1 MSDFFN
7 SRYAA
12 LEPYTPGEQPQGRT
26 YIKLNTNESP
36 YPPSE
41 GVIAALNRDEAEALR
56 LYSDPTAMS
65 LKQALASYYDVST
78 ENVFCGNGSD
88 EALNFAFMAFGED
101 GIAFPD
107 ISYGFYPVFAAINQI
122 EADIKPL
129 REDFTIDTADYLNIG
144 KALVIANPN
153 APTGIY
159 KELSE
164 IERITASNPE
174 HVVIV
179 DEAYIDFGGTSA
191 IPLTKKYKNLLVIQ
205 TFSKSRSMAG
215 ARVGYAI
222 GDKALIADLE
232 TIKYS
237 TNPYNIN
244 RISMKAAC
252 AALCDRDYYE
262 ANCRRIIET
271 REWTREALLRLGF
284 SCLPSKANFLF
295 AAHKT
300 AGGEELYRELKER
313 GILVRH
319 FEKERIREYN
329 RITIGSREQ
338 MQTLIETL
346 EKILGDKREAV

>member
-12 LEPYTPGEQPQGRT
+12 LEPYTPGEQPQGRS

-41 GVIAALNRDEAEALR
+41 GVVAVLNRSEAEALR
-56 LYSDPTAMS
+56 LYSDPTAAA
-65 LKQALASYYDVST
+65 LKRALAACYEVGE

-107 ISYGFYPVFAAINQI
+107 ISYGFYPVFAALNQI
-122 EADIKPL
+122 RADVKPL
-129 REDFTIDTADYLNIG
+129 KEDFTINTQDYLGIG

-153 APTGIY
+153 APTGIC

-164 IERITASNPE
+164 IEKIAASNPG
-174 HVVIV
+174 HVVII
-179 DEAYIDFGGTSA
+179 DEAYIDFGGKTA

-222 GDKALIADLE
+222 GDKALISDLE

-244 RISMKAAC
+244 RLSMAAAC
-252 AALCDRDYYE
+252 AAVSDQAYYDE
-262 ANCRRIIET
+262 NCRRIIET
-271 REWTREALLRLGF
+271 REWTKDALLTLGF
-284 SCLPSKANFLF
+284 TCLPSKANFLF

-300 AGGEELYRELKER
+300 AGGEFLYRRLKEE

-319 FEKERIREYN
+319 FEKERIRDYN

-338 MQTLIETL
+338 MEELVGTL
-346 EKILGDKREAV
+346 KQILGSLQEEV